1 MRALG
6 VSAALLALISALG
19 QAFVVVREVYVA
31 AQEGTSAQLDALL
44 IALVAPTVAVS
55 LLSSSTQAAM
65 VPALIDM
72 LARGGRTAAS
82 RLAGVILTA
91 IIAGGVVAATI
102 IVLFAD
108 VAIAVSGP
116 GLDGPQRR
124 EAAGFLPIVVPLIFL
139 APAASLLAAVCQVHG
154 MFRPIALSWIAGPV
168 ASLMATV
175 ILWDSLG
182 LTALAIGI
190 SADAAATFIVLV
202 LWLIRVRLLPLPGSG
217 IQRADVTRFV
227 RHAAPLAAGS
237 SVLQLNLITDRAV
250 ASLLANGAVSALRF
264 GDRIVRA
271 PISVL
276 TPAWSTVIYPAI
288 ARRVQDDDDAIGKA
302 ATEALRFVLSTFLP
316 LVFATAA
323 LAPLVVAFAYQRGAF
338 TETATTATAGVVAAL
353 APLILLWLVHPIV
366 AGAHNA
372 RRRGGLLGRVAVLN
386 AVFNLA
392 LNLLFGALF
401 GVAGVAL
408 STSLTGWI
416 LTLVLVWR
424 LRVLEPGF
432 DLGAVRSVSARAIGA
447 SALASVP
454 LAWVCWIARPSLEPI
469 GQFGLLAAL
478 TIVGGAGYLALARF
492 VGLREPLIVSV
503 ALADILRTRLRR
515 LRLPGR

>member
-6 VSAALLALISALG
+6 VSAALLALVSALG

-44 IALVAPTVAVS
+44 IALVAPSIAVS

-65 VPALIDM
+65 VPALVDM
-72 LARGGRTAAS
+72 LARGGRAAAS
-82 RLAGVILTA
+82 RLAGVILAA
-91 IIAGGVVAATI
+91 IILGGVVAAAI
-102 IVLFAD
+102 IVLLAD

-116 GLDGPQRR
+116 GLDGLQRQQ
-124 EAAGFLPIVVPLIFL
+124 AAGFLPVVVPMIFL

-168 ASLMATV
+168 ASLLATI
-175 ILWDSLG
+175 ILWDTLG
-182 LTALAIGI
+182 LMAFAIGI
-190 SADAAATFIVLV
+190 SADAAATFAVLV
-202 LWLIRVRLLPLPGSG
+202 LWLIRARLLPLPGRG

-288 ARRVQDDDDAIGKA
+288 ARRVQDEDEAIGKT
-302 ATEALRFVLSTFLP
+302 ATEALRFVLATFVP
-316 LVFATAA
+316 LVFATVA

-338 TETATTATAGVVAAL
+338 TEAATTATAGVVAAL

-386 AVFNLA
+386 AILNLA

-401 GVAGVAL
+401 GIAGVAL

-432 DLGAVRSVSARAIGA
+432 DLGAVRSVAARAIGA
-447 SALASVP
+447 STLASLP
-454 LAWVCWIARPSLEPI
+454 LASISWIAKPSLDPI
-469 GQFGLLAAL
+469 GQFALLVTL
-478 TIVGGAGYLALARF
+478 TIAGGTGYVALARLI
-492 VGLREPLIVSV
+492 GLREPLIVGV
-503 ALADILRTRLRR
+503 ALAQIVRGQLRR
-515 LRLPGR
+515 IWSRG